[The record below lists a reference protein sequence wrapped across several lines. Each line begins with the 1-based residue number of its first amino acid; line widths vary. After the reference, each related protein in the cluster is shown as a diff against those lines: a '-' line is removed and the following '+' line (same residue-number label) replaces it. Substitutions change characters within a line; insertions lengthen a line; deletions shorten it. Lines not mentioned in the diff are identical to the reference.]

1 MVCFIVGAILSASAG
16 WFGMKI
22 ATVSNVKTTEA
33 AKTGHFFPGF
43 SFSFSFSFP
52 E

>member
-22 ATVSNVKTTEA
+22 AAVSNVKTMEA
-33 AKTGHFFPGF
+33 A
-43 SFSFSFSFP
+43 
-52 E
+52 